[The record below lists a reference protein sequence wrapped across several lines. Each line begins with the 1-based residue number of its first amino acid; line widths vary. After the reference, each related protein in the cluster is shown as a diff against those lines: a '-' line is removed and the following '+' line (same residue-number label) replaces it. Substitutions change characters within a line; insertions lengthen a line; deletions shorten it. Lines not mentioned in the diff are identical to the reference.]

1 MADAFTN
8 RLPQAFVLQKEQR
21 QHQHPAD
28 QENQKCG
35 AEGQI
40 KQVIPAVGTNDAHDI
55 FRHCKLSD
63 IIHGKEKIGERD
75 QCGAVDQ
82 NEPVLRQKGMTG
94 VQQGGAQQC
103 RQADALALAGK
114 VQSMQQ
120 DGTFKQRP
128 EGRQDGDE
136 NDAAD
141 NGRGGKNIRSIAVA
155 QIVHGSEPQRQGPDL
170 LHQGNEQQVRG
181 KLAEDKNGE

>member
-1 MADAFTN
+1 MRRRGPDKAGDTGCW
-8 RLPQAFVLQKEQR
+8 
-21 QHQHPAD
+21 H
-28 QENQKCG
+28 
-35 AEGQI
+35 
-40 KQVIPAVGTNDAHDI
+40 AHDI

-75 QCGAVDQ
+75 QRSAVDQ

-120 DGTFKQRP
+120 DGTFKQ
-128 EGRQDGDE
+128 Q
-136 NDAAD
+136 
-141 NGRGGKNIRSIAVA
+141 KAVRTA
-155 QIVHGSEPQRQGPDL
+155 MRTMQPIMAGEVKISEAL
-170 LHQGNEQQVRG
+170 LLL
-181 KLAEDKNGE
+181 K

>member
-1 MADAFTN
+1 
-8 RLPQAFVLQKEQR
+8 
-21 QHQHPAD
+21 
-28 QENQKCG
+28 
-35 AEGQI
+35 
-40 KQVIPAVGTNDAHDI
+40 
-55 FRHCKLSD
+55 
-63 IIHGKEKIGERD
+63 
-75 QCGAVDQ
+75 
-82 NEPVLRQKGMTG
+82 MTG

-128 EGRQDGDE
+128 EGRQ
-136 NDAAD
+136 N
-141 NGRGGKNIRSIAVA
+141 A

-181 KLAEDKNGE
+181 KLAEDENGEKCSFGAVHQGKDGAPQDRIGLICSAERNEQIFLFSRTFFL